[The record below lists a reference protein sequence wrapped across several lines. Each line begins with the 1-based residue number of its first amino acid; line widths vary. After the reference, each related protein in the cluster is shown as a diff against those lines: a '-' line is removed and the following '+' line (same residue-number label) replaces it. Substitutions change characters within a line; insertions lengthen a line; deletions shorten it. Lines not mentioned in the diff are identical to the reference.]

1 MVYDMLNVKDH
12 LYFIIV
18 LYVVTC
24 IVVVVV
30 VVVNYR
36 RDITLCM
43 KL

>member
-18 LYVVTC
+18 LYVVPC
-24 IVVVVV
+24 IVVVV